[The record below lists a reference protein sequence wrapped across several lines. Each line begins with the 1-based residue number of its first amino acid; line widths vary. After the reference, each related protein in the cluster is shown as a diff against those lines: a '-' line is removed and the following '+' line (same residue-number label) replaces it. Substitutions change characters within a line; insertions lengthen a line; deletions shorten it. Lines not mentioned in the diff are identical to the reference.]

1 MNYDHSVIGA
11 GSAGCVIANRL
22 TEEPETKVLLI
33 EAGNSDTK
41 PESEIPLEC
50 TRLPGTEVDWGYFS
64 EPETYLNNRQIYCP
78 RGKVLG
84 RSN

>member
-1 MNYDHSVIGA
+1 MNYDHIVVGA

-22 TEEPETKVLLI
+22 TEDPETKVLLI

-41 PESEIPLEC
+41 PEIQIPLEC
-50 TRLPGTEVDWGYFS
+50 TRLPGTKVDWGYFS
-64 EPETYLNNRQIYCP
+64 EPKPYFDNRQIYCP
-78 RGKVLG
+78 HGKILD